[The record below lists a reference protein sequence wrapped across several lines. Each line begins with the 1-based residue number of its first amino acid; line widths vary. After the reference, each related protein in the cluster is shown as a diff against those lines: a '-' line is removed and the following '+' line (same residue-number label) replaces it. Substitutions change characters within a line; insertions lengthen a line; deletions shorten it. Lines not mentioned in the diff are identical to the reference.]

1 MIPFYKTCQT
11 NFKTTNVTKLYQI
24 RNLSPSDLAY
34 WVALNIAEKIINHQ
48 KLTNKKLLKA
58 LVETSGECGECFLY

>member
-34 WVALNIAEKIINHQ
+34 WVALNIAEK
-48 KLTNKKLLKA
+48 
-58 LVETSGECGECFLY
+58 S